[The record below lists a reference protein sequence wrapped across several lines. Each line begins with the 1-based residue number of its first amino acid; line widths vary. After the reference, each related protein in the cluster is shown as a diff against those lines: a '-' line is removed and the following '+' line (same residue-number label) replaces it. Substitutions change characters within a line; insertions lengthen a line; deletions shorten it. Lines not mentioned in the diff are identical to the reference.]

1 MSAFRRLAAAVST
14 VARPVVASSWGRRL
28 VGGTLTV
35 ITYRGRRSG
44 TVHSLVVGYEH
55 EGDEVRLGVALPD
68 QKRWWRNFTG
78 GGHPLAIRLDGVD
91 RTGHAVAR
99 RGDDGLVHL
108 TVQLDPAQGRAR

>member
-1 MSAFRRLAAAVST
+1 MTPFQRLAAAVAT

-28 VGGTLTV
+28 LGGTLAV

-44 TVHSLVVGYEH
+44 TVRSLVVGYER
-55 EGDEVRLGVALPD
+55 EGDEVRLGVAFPD
-68 QKRWWRNFTG
+68 RKTWWRNFTG
-78 GGHPLAIRLDGVD
+78 EGHPLTIRLDGVD

-108 TVQLDPAQGRAR
+108 TVRLDPA